1 MTSQWSHRWQAQPW
15 PGLSCYLHCRPRG
28 RMSACCHRPSQE
40 TMEVAEKW
48 LPPNDRN
55 AFWRL
60 RGKYMLFFAEKD
72 KLFTTVLSFKYI
84 SLYIL
89 SVLSKCIS
97 RRLTYCIVLSYTVYR
112 CFKKVQLAKTYL
124 HDGTIRIA
132 CIIINT
138 TFPEVAL
145 FVLLNRIM
153 LIFRAWKE
161 QLFQV

>member
-1 MTSQWSHRWQAQPW
+1 MISSMTSPTLAGAILLPSLQTERQDVCVLPQALAGNNGSGW
-15 PGLSCYLHCRPRG
+15 K
-28 RMSACCHRPSQE
+28 MTA
-40 TMEVAEKW
+40 
-48 LPPNDRN
+48 PNDRN

-60 RGKYMLFFAEKD
+60 RGKYMLFFAEKY

-132 CIIINT
+132 CIIIIT

>member
-1 MTSQWSHRWQAQPW
+1 MISSMTSPTLAGAILLPSLQTERQDVCVLPQALAGNNGSGW
-15 PGLSCYLHCRPRG
+15 K
-28 RMSACCHRPSQE
+28 MTA
-40 TMEVAEKW
+40 
-48 LPPNDRN
+48 PNDRN

-84 SLYIL
+84 REAITVCIFYRYCRNVYQDDSHIISSWAILYID
-89 SVLSKCIS
+89 V
-97 RRLTYCIVLSYTVYR
+97 
-112 CFKKVQLAKTYL
+112 KKVHSAKTYL

-132 CIIINT
+132 CIIIIT